1 MTFSP
6 ARALLSQ
13 HSFLLYQGVRFFTVV
28 AMNMMSVAIGAEVY
42 AETHDPLALG
52 FSGLAQFIPQ
62 FLLVLATGAA
72 ADRFPRRLVLMV
84 CHLVI
89 VIVALA
95 LSQLASAPVLDVQR
109 VYAVLFLFGCARAFA
124 GPAGQAITPS
134 LVPPELFARAV
145 GWNATTFQ
153 VAVALGP
160 ALGGALY
167 QPLGPSLLYL
177 LVAGLEACVVV
188 QLLFVRERPYARK
201 TGGPTLERLFAGVR
215 YVRDHRAILGSISL
229 DLFAVLLGGAVAL
242 MPIYAEDVL
251 HVGESGLGALRA
263 APALGALLVA
273 LVLGFRPL
281 ERRAGRTMLAAVAL
295 FGVATIAFGLSSNFF
310 LSLIALFV
318 VGASDMISVV
328 VRSIVV
334 QATTPPEMR
343 GRVSA
348 VNMVF
353 VGASNELG
361 EFESGAMARIFGTV
375 TSVVLGGVGT
385 LLVTAYYWAFFP
397 ELRDVDRPE
406 GDAR

>member
-1 MTFSP
+1 MSPSP
-6 ARALLSQ
+6 ARALFAER
-13 HSFLLYQGVRFFTVV
+13 SFLLYQGVRFFAVV

-52 FSGLAQFIPQ
+52 FSGLAQFVPQ
-62 FLLVLATGAA
+62 FLLVLVTGAA

-84 CHLVI
+84 CHTI
-89 VIVALA
+89 VVVVALA
-95 LSQLASAPVLDVQR
+95 LSELASRPTLDVSL
-109 VYAVLFLFGCARAFA
+109 VYAVLALFGIARAFA

-134 LVPPELFARAV
+134 LVPPELFARAI

-167 QPLGPSLLYL
+167 RPLGPSGVFL
-177 LVAGLEACVVV
+177 LVAGLETAVVL
-188 QLLFVRERPYARK
+188 QLLFVSERPYERK
-201 TGGPTLERLFAGVR
+201 TGEPTLERLFAGIR
-215 YVRDHRAILGSISL
+215 YVRSHRAILGSISL

-242 MPIYAEDVL
+242 MPVYATDVL
-251 HVGESGLGALRA
+251 HVGELGLGALRA
-263 APALGALLVA
+263 APALGALVVA
-273 LVLGFRPL
+273 IVLGIRPL
-281 ERRAGRTMLAAVAL
+281 EHRAGRTMMIAVAV
-295 FGVATIAFGLSSNFF
+295 FGVATIVFGLSTNFV
-310 LSLIALFV
+310 LSLAALFV
-318 VGASDMISVV
+318 VGASDMVSVV

-334 QATTPPEMR
+334 TATTPPEMR

-361 EFESGAMARIFGTV
+361 EFESGLMARLFGTV
-375 TSVVLGGVGT
+375 TSVVIGGVGT

-397 ELRDVDRPE
+397 ELREVDRPE
-406 GDAR
+406 G

>member
-1 MTFSP
+1 MTTSP
-6 ARALLSQ
+6 VRALLAER
-13 HSFLLYQGVRFFTVV
+13 SFILYQGVRFFTVV

-42 AETHDPLALG
+42 AATHDPLALG
-52 FSGLAQFIPQ
+52 FSGLAQFVPQ
-62 FLLVLATGAA
+62 FLLVLVTGAA
-72 ADRFPRRLVLMV
+72 ADRFPRRVVLMV
-84 CHLVI
+84 CHAVVVL
-89 VIVALA
+89 VALA
-95 LSQLASAPVLDVQR
+95 LSELASRPTLDVHL
-109 VYAVLFLFGCARAFA
+109 VYAVLALFGCARAFA

-153 VAVALGP
+153 IAVALGP

-167 QPLGPSLLYL
+167 GPLGPSLLYL
-177 LVAGLEACVVV
+177 CVAVLEALVIV
-188 QLLFVRERPYARK
+188 QLMFVHERPYERK
-201 TGGPTLERLFAGVR
+201 LGEPTLERIFAGIR

-242 MPIYAEDVL
+242 MPVYATDVL
-251 HVGESGLGALRA
+251 HVGELGLGALRA
-263 APALGALLVA
+263 APAIGALVVA
-273 LVLGFRPL
+273 IVLGIRPL
-281 ERRAGRTMLAAVAL
+281 QKRAGRTMMLAVGV
-295 FGVATIAFGLSSNFF
+295 FGLATIAFGLSRSFVV
-310 LSLIALFV
+310 SLIALFV
-318 VGASDMISVV
+318 VGASDMVSVV

-361 EFESGAMARIFGTV
+361 EFESGLMARLLGTV
-375 TSVVLGGVGT
+375 MSVVVGGVGT
-385 LLVTAYYWAFFP
+385 LAVTAYYWVFFP

-406 GDAR
+406 G

>member
-1 MTFSP
+1 MTTSP
-6 ARALLSQ
+6 VRALLAER
-13 HSFLLYQGVRFFTVV
+13 SFVLYQGVRFFTVV
-28 AMNMMSVAIGAEVY
+28 GMNMMSVAIGAEVY

-52 FSGLAQFIPQ
+52 FSGLAQFVPQ
-62 FLLVLATGAA
+62 ILLVLVTGAA
-72 ADRFPRRLVLMV
+72 ADRFPRRLVLMF
-84 CHLVI
+84 CHALIALVA
-89 VIVALA
+89 VAL
-95 LSQLASAPVLDVQR
+95 SWLASRTTLDVTL
-109 VYAVLFLFGCARAFA
+109 VYAVLAVFGVARSFA

-167 QPLGPSLLYL
+167 HPLGPSRLYL
-177 LVAGLEACVVV
+177 LVAALEVCVIA
-188 QLLFVRERPYARK
+188 QLFFVRERPYERK
-201 TGGPTLERLFAGVR
+201 LGEPVLDRVFAGIR

-242 MPIYAEDVL
+242 MPVYASDVL
-251 HVGESGLGALRA
+251 HVGEVGLGALRA
-263 APALGALLVA
+263 APALGALVVA
-273 LVLGFRPL
+273 IVLGTRPI
-281 ERRAGRTMLAAVAL
+281 ERRAGRKMLLAVAI
-295 FGVATIAFGLSSNFF
+295 FGVATIGFGVSTNFV
-310 LSLIALFV
+310 LSLALLFV
-318 VGASDMISVV
+318 IGAADMVSVV
-328 VRSIVV
+328 VRSVVV

-361 EFESGAMARIFGTV
+361 EFESGATARLFGTV
-375 TSVVLGGVGT
+375 LSVVLGGVGT

-397 ELRDVDRPE
+397 ELRDVDTPE
-406 GDAR
+406 G

>member
-1 MTFSP
+1 MSDS
-6 ARALLSQ
+6 RALLSER
-13 HSFLLYQGVRFFTVV
+13 SFLLYQGVRFVTVV

-52 FSGLAQFIPQ
+52 LSGLAQFVPQ
-62 FLLVLATGAA
+62 FALVLVTGAV
-72 ADRFPRRLVLMV
+72 ADRFPRRLVLMG
-84 CHLVI
+84 CHAVI
-89 VIVALA
+89 ALVALA
-95 LSQLASAPVLDVQR
+95 LSHLARAASFDVHA
-109 VYAVLFLFGCARAFA
+109 VYAVLALFGCARSFA

-167 QPLGPSLLYL
+167 RPLGPATLYE
-177 LVAGLEACVVV
+177 LVAGLETVVIA
-188 QLLFVRERPYARK
+188 QLFFVRERPYERK
-201 TGGPTLERLFAGVR
+201 LGEPTLERIFAGIR

-242 MPIYAEDVL
+242 MPIYASEVL
-251 HVGESGLGALRA
+251 HVGEVGLGALRA
-263 APALGALLVA
+263 APALGALVVA
-273 LVLGFRPL
+273 LVLGVRPI
-281 ERRAGRTMLAAVAL
+281 ERGAGRKMLVAVAV
-295 FGVATIAFGLSSNFF
+295 FGLATIAFGVSTSFV

-318 VGASDMISVV
+318 VGASDMVSVV

-334 QATTPPEMR
+334 QATTPPDMR

-361 EFESGAMARIFGTV
+361 EFESGAMARLLGTV
-375 TSVVLGGVGT
+375 LSVVVGGVGT
-385 LLVTAYYWAFFP
+385 LLVTAYYWRFFP
-397 ELRDVDRPE
+397 ELRDVDHPE
-406 GDAR
+406 G